1 MEKKFNE
8 IRSYTDNEVEKV
20 LKRLSKEKMFIN
32 LVLQFVPSM
41 TLSQLQEKLSTIKSI
56 FEFQT
61 HILYPIIQA
70 VLKKSS
76 KGITYDGLENVKHGQ
91 AYLFISNHRD
101 IILDPSL
108 LNLILYDN
116 GYDTSQVAIG
126 NNLIILSWIRDMVK
140 LSKSFVVKR
149 NSAFS
154 QVYDQSKLLS
164 SYIRNML
171 IDSKSSVWISQREGR
186 TKDGDDKTQ
195 TTVLKM
201 LAMSMEKPFVEGF
214 SELNIIPVSISYEYE
229 PCDMLKAIEMQ
240 SRLLKSFYFKT
251 AKEDLKSMLTGLLGQ
266 KGRIHFSFG
275 KPIHDE
281 LIPLGKIENKLD
293 QFRQLASL
301 IDEHIYRNY
310 KLWPVNYAAYD
321 VQNKSKSFT
330 NFYTNED
337 KCDFIN
343 YVDRKLSKTKG
354 DLHLLE
360 NFLYGIYANPVKNCN
375 APEL

>member
-1 MEKKFNE
+1 VDKNFNE

-32 LVLQFVPSM
+32 LVLQFVPSI

-70 VLKKSS
+70 ILKKTS
-76 KGITYDGLENVKHGQ
+76 KGLTYDGLENVLHNKS
-91 AYLFISNHRD
+91 YLFISNHRD
-101 IILDPSL
+101 IILDPSF

-126 NNLIILSWIRDMVK
+126 NNLMILSWIKDTVK

-154 QVYDQSKLLS
+154 QVYDQSMLLS
-164 SYIRNML
+164 SYIRHML
-171 IDSKSSVWISQREGR
+171 IDKKSSVWISQREGR

-195 TTVLKM
+195 ATVLKM
-201 LAMSMEKPFVEGF
+201 LAMSAEKPFVENF
-214 SELNIIPVSISYEYE
+214 TELNIIPVSISYEYE

-240 SRLLKSFYFKT
+240 SRLTKRFYIKT

-275 KPIHDE
+275 KPIKDE
-281 LIPLGKIENKLD
+281 LLPFEKLENKTD

-301 IDEHIYRNY
+301 IDEQIYRNY

-321 VQNKSKSFT
+321 LQNNSKTFT
-330 NFYTNED
+330 KYYTNED

-343 YVDRKLSKTKG
+343 YVDRKLNKTKG
-354 DLHLLE
+354 DLQLIE
-360 NFLYGIYANPVKNCN
+360 NFLIGIYANPVKNCN
-375 APEL
+375 ASEF